1 MATLS
6 QQVLY
11 ADLFK
16 DKVDRLT
23 NIDDYAWGEEL
34 FEFPIIVFTKGG
46 KTIPKYKSIYQS
58 GVRVGLITINPLV
71 AGMIEVVPALY
82 EPSSKRIFIKDTQF
96 NKYWIYLRESIKIG
110 IDNNYNYCVEKGIKN
125 PEDIVDLRALWDSCQ
140 EPFIKDGTIQYKVR
154 KQEKNSREQ
163 RKRNRQSKIDDPNNI
178 YFYSSNENGSRRIH
192 DKECKELNYITD
204 GSFTG
209 SPDVPD
215 GYILCP
221 KCKRQLMIRIGCHPN
236 TKQIPVCSRFFQE
249 HRVSTAAIQKMI
261 DRGIT
266 FHATNMSIMTI
277 NGIEDTW
284 QIRAAGE
291 GVSLWHNNYVRVS
304 DTERYITDGF
314 HKQNCKGNMSYM
326 LNYIEGY
333 TWKKHLEGEARKQSV
348 IKEKPSVIV
357 NEVEITKRWY
367 SKLFDLLKKVLKVR

>member
-140 EPFIKDGTIQYKVR
+140 EPSIKDGTIQYKVR

-178 YFYSSNENGSRRIH
+178 YFYSS
-192 DKECKELNYITD
+192 
-204 GSFTG
+204 
-209 SPDVPD
+209 
-215 GYILCP
+215 
-221 KCKRQLMIRIGCHPN
+221 M
-236 TKQIPVCSRFFQE
+236 
-249 HRVSTAAIQKMI
+249 
-261 DRGIT
+261 
-266 FHATNMSIMTI
+266 
-277 NGIEDTW
+277 
-284 QIRAAGE
+284 
-291 GVSLWHNNYVRVS
+291 
-304 DTERYITDGF
+304 
-314 HKQNCKGNMSYM
+314 
-326 LNYIEGY
+326 
-333 TWKKHLEGEARKQSV
+333 
-348 IKEKPSVIV
+348 
-357 NEVEITKRWY
+357 
-367 SKLFDLLKKVLKVR
+367 